1 MFKTYFRRPK
11 IQLGITMN
19 LKHTIIASAVFAV
32 LASSQANAADTDLKP
47 YIEGQIGYINLSKVN
62 GTLNETSGAVT
73 ATNFAGR
80 LNYHSNETYGAELG
94 FKNVMMPNLRVGMS
108 FATMKLNLKNATTTG
123 TITGGGYSVTVPGTF
138 SAAELAA
145 SGLSFDNRVHLYMA
159 NAYYD
164 FKNESKLT
172 PFVGVG
178 MGVADIQNAK
188 SNEFTYTVN
197 AGAKYNIDQHIYI
210 GAKAAYSN
218 INGPAD
224 QLGFKYKNIEAY
236 TANLSLGFE
245 F

>member
-1 MFKTYFRRPK
+1 
-11 IQLGITMN
+11 MN
-19 LKHTIIASAVFAV
+19 LKHTLIASAVFAV

-47 YIEGQIGYINLSKVN
+47 YIEGQIGYINLSKVDTNTYN
-62 GTLNETSGAVT
+62 GTSGAVT
-73 ATNFAGR
+73 ATNFAGK

-108 FATMKLNLKNATTTG
+108 FATMKLNLKNASTTG
-123 TITGGGYSVTVPGTF
+123 TIRDNSIGGATISAGTA
-138 SAAELAA
+138 SAADIAA
-145 SGLSFDNRVHLYMA
+145 IGVTFDTRVHLYMA

-197 AGAKYNIDQHIYI
+197 AGAKYNIDQHVYI

-224 QLGFKYKNIEAY
+224 QLGLKYKNIDAY